1 MDSDAHPSRRVV
13 VSSLSP
19 NGSPSGDCYDFPY
32 LSPPICSC
40 LTPTSSVPGVPW
52 PEAIRSDTQA
62 RFSGLIG
69 SLALRA
75 IRSKSSIED

>member
-1 MDSDAHPSRRVV
+1 MDSDAHRNRRVV

-19 NGSPSGDCYDFPY
+19 NGSTSGDCYDFSY
-32 LSPPICSC
+32 ISSPICSS
-40 LTPTSSVPGVPW
+40 LTPTSSAPGLPW
-52 PEAIRSDTQA
+52 PETLRPDTQA

-75 IRSKSSIED
+75 IRSKSNIED